1 MVEVGSSMEVEERGG
16 HGEGSLDK
24 PWDIW
29 FKGWGEKEGPIGKKG
44 WLRVD
49 GRDLTTSNTAGNEP
63 VEAACKGLEEGR
75 KGLGEGYRAGGS

>member
-1 MVEVGSSMEVEERGG
+1 M
-16 HGEGSLDK
+16 
-24 PWDIW
+24 
-29 FKGWGEKEGPIGKKG
+29 
-44 WLRVD
+44 RVD